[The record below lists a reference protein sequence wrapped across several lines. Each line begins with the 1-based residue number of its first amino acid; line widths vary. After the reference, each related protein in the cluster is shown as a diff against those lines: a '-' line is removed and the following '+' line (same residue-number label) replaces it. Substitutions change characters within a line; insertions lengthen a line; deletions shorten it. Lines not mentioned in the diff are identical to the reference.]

1 MVHLEENILKN
12 YDLTILAKKIKEV
25 RKNRKI
31 SQLDLSIEA
40 NIDRK
45 TISRIENGINEP
57 SFSTLYKISYILNHD
72 FIKDYLNSSLKDYL
86 IFNETFEK
94 IIDKVENKLPFD
106 DEEKIIIYLKDFTDI
121 EFIKTS
127 CKQVILFLKS
137 MNEDLSKSEEREIL
151 IKALNSFTN
160 KYDNFK
166 IQSFSIFEL
175 RILMDIAMTYTNI
188 DNKKYLE
195 LLNFVYDK
203 TNKDSSLFPIISLN
217 LANAYIILEDYEKCP
232 EIINDAISYFLF
244 RNKIPNPILYFTR
257 ALYKRLK
264 NMDYKEDYD
273 KAILIASLAKN
284 YNLINT
290 FEKAKSYYEKYNT

>member
-1 MVHLEENILKN
+1 MKN

-106 DEEKIIIYLKDFTDI
+106 AEEKIIIYLKDFTDI

-217 LANAYIILEDYEKCP
+217 LTNVYIILEDYEKCP
-232 EIINDAISYFLF
+232 EIINDAISYFLI

-273 KAILIASLAKN
+273 KAILIANLAKN

-290 FEKAKSYYEKYNT
+290 FEQAKSYYEKYNT

>member
-217 LANAYIILEDYEKCP
+217 LTNAYIILEDYEKCP